1 MTNLI
6 KFDIIR
12 YKREYIVIISISIKE
27 VSIMINKLRVALM
40 FIGFMMIAGIIGDMD
55 VTNTMTSVHM
65 AYIGIGLVLFI
76 QGIEVAKKEF

>member
-1 MTNLI
+1 
-6 KFDIIR
+6 
-12 YKREYIVIISISIKE
+12 
-27 VSIMINKLRVALM
+27 MINKLRVALM

-55 VTNTMTSVHM
+55 VTNTMTLVHM

>member
-1 MTNLI
+1 MMKSKII
-6 KFDIIR
+6 KGIRVLVGVIGYFIIAA
-12 YKREYIVIISISIKE
+12 S
-27 VSIMINKLRVALM
+27 
-40 FIGFMMIAGIIGDMD
+40 IGDMD

>member
-1 MTNLI
+1 MRVIMMKSKII
-6 KFDIIR
+6 KG
-12 YKREYIVIISISIKE
+12 
-27 VSIMINKLRVALM
+27 LRVLVGVIGY
-40 FIGFMMIAGIIGDMD
+40 FIIAASIGDMD